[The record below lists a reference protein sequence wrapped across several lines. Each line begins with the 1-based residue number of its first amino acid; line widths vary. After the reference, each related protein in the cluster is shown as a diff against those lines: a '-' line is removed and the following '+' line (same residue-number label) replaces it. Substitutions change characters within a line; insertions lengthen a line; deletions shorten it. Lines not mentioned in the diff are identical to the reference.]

1 MNIVVLT
8 PVRLMGDGLV
18 ACFGGQPDI
27 RVTAVV
33 DSLDALRA
41 ILQSPAV
48 DLVLVDVTQ
57 GIDLYDI
64 RGIAFEHPEI
74 SLVALGLDEQ
84 RQEVIRCGRR
94 GYAGYVARN
103 ASVETLCHALM
114 DVVQGRLACPAEISG
129 SLTEVLVQLG
139 SSQLHGR
146 NCVGGDRGQR
156 QPLRKR
162 LGAESSRR
170 AFRC

>member
-84 RQEVIRCGRR
+84 GRKSYAAGAGGTQGTWRATRPWRRCAMR
-94 GYAGYVARN
+94 
-103 ASVETLCHALM
+103 
-114 DVVQGRLACPAEISG
+114 
-129 SLTEVLVQLG
+129 
-139 SSQLHGR
+139 
-146 NCVGGDRGQR
+146 
-156 QPLRKR
+156 
-162 LGAESSRR
+162 
-170 AFRC
+170 